1 MKIALATYDK
11 QAKFDQGLTTDEDAD
26 LAAFLTNKGLE
37 VSSPIWN
44 DKTVD
49 WGKFDVVVIKSTWD
63 YHDHLA
69 DFLIWLEEVEKLGV
83 RIYNPMETIRWN
95 SDKKYLKDISRK
107 SLPVIAAE
115 YLERGSTFDNRFFD
129 LFNMDQ
135 LVVKPCVS
143 AGARGTVTVNK
154 SNFHERSADIEQ
166 WLKNEDYIVQP
177 FVNEILDGEWSFLFF
192 NGKYSHS
199 VLKTPKKGDF
209 RVQHYHGGTINYPTP
224 QAQHIKQAENYLK
237 PLQPPT
243 LYARVD
249 GVLVNNS
256 FVLMELELIEP
267 YLFLNGD
274 IRLLENYHQ
283 ALLARMAY

>member
-192 NGKYSHS
+192 NGKYSHC

-274 IRLLENYHQ
+274 IRLLENYYQ